1 MIFCCPFC
9 GQMFGSPLSNGIAFC
24 PHCSRIVESTLY
36 QKLLGA
42 AQYVKKFNCYD
53 IERLKWDQKLSDEEA
68 ILVNSFIVEN
78 CYSVQEF
85 SKVLKDLGIEGC

>member
-1 MIFCCPFC
+1 MTK
-9 GQMFGSPLSNGIAFC
+9 SNHYA
-24 PHCSRIVESTLY
+24 IV
-36 QKLLGA
+36 G
-42 AQYVKKFNCYD
+42 
-53 IERLKWDQKLSDEEA
+53 LKWDQKLSDEEA